1 MWAVIMSHSWVMGF
15 LGGSDGEEFACNAG
29 DPGLIPRLGKISWK
43 REWQLTPVFLPGEL
57 HGQWSLADYS
67 PWCRRELKM
76 EAYFLNSTVLHI

>member
-1 MWAVIMSHSWVMGF
+1 MGF

-57 HGQWSLADYS
+57 HGQWSLEGYS
-67 PWCRRELKM
+67 SWGRKESDMTEGLSIHARKHDFETGC
-76 EAYFLNSTVLHI
+76 YN